1 MTTTPVVP
9 SPSDE
14 LVRVHARESF
24 WRGFVPAVRDVVA
37 HRELLGNLVR
47 KELKVKYKDSVLG
60 FVWSLARPMFLL
72 VIYYVVFGVF
82 LGAGIP
88 DFAIYLFSGLIAFD
102 LFSTIVG
109 GSTTAIVGNAGLI
122 KKVYFPRE
130 IFILSVVGAAL
141 VNLALQL
148 VVMLGAL
155 LVFGHA
161 FVGVNLLYLPV
172 GLIALLIFSTALG
185 LLLAVAN
192 VRLRDVQHLIEL
204 VLVFWFW
211 TAPIVYTATQATTS
225 LGPKH
230 LAKVYL
236 VNPLVNIVMA
246 FQRGFYKQGYI
257 HGAAVNKGGVAPT
270 VTGGSLTPVLTNN
283 GQLGLR
289 LAAVIAFSLALLWF
303 AQRIFARAQGSF
315 AQEL

>member
-1 MTTTPVVP
+1 VTTTPLIP
-9 SPSDE
+9 TPNDP
-14 LVRVHARESF
+14 LVRVHTQESF
-24 WRGFVPAVRDVVA
+24 WRGFVPSVRDVVA
-37 HRELLGNLVR
+37 HRELLANLVR
-47 KELKVKYKDSVLG
+47 KELKVKYKDSALG
-60 FVWSLARPMFLL
+60 FLWSLARPMVLL
-72 VIYYVVFGVF
+72 MIYYVVFGLF

-109 GSTTAIVGNAGLI
+109 GSTTSIVGNAGLI

-141 VNLALQL
+141 VNLTLQL

-155 LVFGHA
+155 LVFQHKFLGL
-161 FVGVNLLYLPV
+161 NLLYLPV

-204 VLVFWFW
+204 VLMFWFW
-211 TAPIVYTATQATTS
+211 TAPIVYTARQATTS

-230 LAKVYL
+230 LARVYL
-236 VNPLVNIVMA
+236 FNPLVNIVMA
-246 FQRGFYKQGYI
+246 FQRAFYQQGYVP
-257 HGAAVNKGGVAPT
+257 GGAVNKGGVAPT
-270 VTGGSLTPVLTNN
+270 VTGGSLQPVLTNN
-283 GQLGLR
+283 GALGLR
-289 LAAVIAFSLALLWF
+289 LAAVIAFSLVLLWF
-303 AQRIFARAQGSF
+303 AQRVFARAQGSF

>member
-1 MTTTPVVP
+1 MP
-9 SPSDE
+9 SI
-14 LVRVHARESF
+14 
-24 WRGFVPAVRDVVA
+24 RDIIA
-37 HRELLGNLVR
+37 HRELLSNLVR
-47 KELKVKYKDSVLG
+47 KELKIKYKDSLLG
-60 FVWSLARPMFLL
+60 FFWSLARPMFLL

-88 DFAIYLFSGLIAFD
+88 DFAIYLFSGLLAYD

-130 IFILSVVGAAL
+130 ILILSVVGAAL
-141 VNLALQL
+141 INFALQM

-155 LVFGHA
+155 LVFQHHFIGT
-161 FVGVNLLYLPV
+161 NLFYLPF
-172 GLIALLIFSTALG
+172 GLLALVIFSTALG

-204 VLVFWFW
+204 VLMFWFW
-211 TAPIVYTATQATTS
+211 TAPIVYTARQATMS
-225 LGPKH
+225 LGHRH
-230 LAKVYL
+230 LAKAYL

-246 FQRGFYKQGYI
+246 FQRAFYQQGYVP
-257 HGAAVNKGGVAPT
+257 GGAVNKGGVAPT
-270 VTGGSLTPVLTNN
+270 VTGGSLQPVLTNN
-283 GQLGLR
+283 SALPLR
-289 LAAVIAFSLALLWF
+289 LAGVIAFSMVLLWF
-303 AQRIFARAQGSF
+303 AQRVFARAQGSF